1 METVIIT
8 ISPVQLVTL
17 KAVLK
22 FEIATEGKGR
32 MIRESALSA
41 YKRLIA
47 EPAGIKA
54 GRGQK
59 GRIEALEIV
68 EELLAQVE
76 GQNILPQNR

>member
-32 MIRESALSA
+32 MMRESALSA
-41 YKRLIA
+41 YKRLVA

-76 GQNILPQNR
+76 IA